1 VLTVPATLL
10 AVLLL
15 GLAIWQ
21 RRIDRRE
28 RARVVTEIE
37 EARSLGADRPV
48 GQYPHIDQLR
58 CIGCGSCVRACPEDG
73 VLALVRG
80 VAHVVQAARCIGHG
94 RCAEACPVG
103 ALAVG
108 LGDLSARPDV
118 PRLTE
123 ELESTVPGIFVAG
136 ELGGLALIRNA
147 IEQGARAVEAVAAR
161 VREERVRRG
170 DADVL
175 IVGSGPA
182 GLAASLKAIELG
194 LSYVTIDQNDVGGT
208 VRKYPR
214 RKLVMTQ
221 PMELPL
227 HGRVR
232 KTEFVKEDLIA
243 FWHKLIEQH
252 DVRVHE
258 GVKFLGTRSQAG
270 WFTSET
276 SQGPVVTSNVILAL
290 GRRGTPR
297 RLGVPGEDQEK
308 VLYQL
313 IDAAT
318 YNALRCLVVGG
329 GDSAV
334 EAALAL
340 AAQPGNEVTVS
351 YRKPEFFRLKA
362 RNEVRIREAAAGGS
376 VRLALGTE
384 VRSIGETHV
393 DLTASGH
400 PRRLGND
407 YVFIFAG
414 GEPPYPLLKGI
425 GVRFWGE
432 EAA

>member
-1 VLTVPATLL
+1 VLTVPAVLL
-10 AVLLL
+10 AILLL
-15 GLAIWQ
+15 CLAVWQ

-28 RARVVTEIE
+28 RARVVSDIE

-94 RCAEACPVG
+94 RCAEVCPVG

-123 ELESTVPGIFVAG
+123 ELESTVPGVFVAG

-161 VREERVRRG
+161 VRAERVRRG

-175 IVGSGPA
+175 IVGAGPA

-194 LSYVTIDQNDVGGT
+194 LSYVAIDQDDIGGT

-232 KTEFVKEDLIA
+232 KTEFVKEELIGLWHDLIEE
-243 FWHKLIEQH
+243 HG
-252 DVRVHE
+252 VRVHE
-258 GVKFLGTRSQAG
+258 GVKFLGTRPEAG
-270 WFTSET
+270 WFASQTSE
-276 SQGPVVTSNVILAL
+276 GPVATRHVVLAL

-297 RLGVPGEDQEK
+297 RLGVPGEEHEK

-318 YNALRCLVVGG
+318 YSALRCLVVGG

-340 AAQPGNEVTVS
+340 AAQPGNDVTLS
-351 YRKPEFFRLKA
+351 YRKPDFFRLKA
-362 RNEVRIREAAAGGS
+362 RNAERIRAAAADGA
-376 VRLALGTE
+376 VRLALGSE
-384 VRSIGETHV
+384 VRSIGEDHV
-393 DLTASGH
+393 DLTVGAR
-400 PRRLGND
+400 PTRVGND
-407 YVFIFAG
+407 CVFVFAG